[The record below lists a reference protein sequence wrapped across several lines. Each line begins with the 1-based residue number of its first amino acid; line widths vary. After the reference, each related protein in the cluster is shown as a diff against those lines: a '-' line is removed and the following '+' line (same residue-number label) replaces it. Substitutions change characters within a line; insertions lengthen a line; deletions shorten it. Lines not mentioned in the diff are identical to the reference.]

1 MLKVYLFLRFVPPS
15 AASQAVAT
23 EPRCSRGEDKAGLL
37 ETLNYDQGYEG
48 WRASLSL
55 GLDLALTLALG
66 AEVRL
71 GHVHS
76 TCQDSV
82 VVVGDGR
89 SALWT
94 ASTEVQD
101 AVEVLTLAA
110 LKEELDGPA
119 HDDCTSEV
127 ASLVSMD
134 LRDERLDSL
143 LHALSLD
150 LGRESISIDLDWS
163 GGFHVKFEE
172 HQIDLG
178 VACLVLLVEGCFE
191 ASDKVEALI
200 PTQL

>member
-89 SALWT
+89 STLRT

-101 AVEVLTLAA
+101 AVEVLALAA
-110 LKEELDGPA
+110 LKEELDGSA

-134 LRDERLDSL
+134 LSDERLDSL

-163 GGFHVKFEE
+163 GGLHVKFEE

-178 VACLVLLVEGCFE
+178 VACLVLLVEGCFK
-191 ASDKVEALI
+191 ATDKVEALI